1 MSEQPTTWAL
11 DEAVG
16 GFDALTALLDDLY
29 QRLYA
34 DIMIGFFFL
43 PHDRA
48 TLVAHQRDYLMA
60 HLGTRQGRYTGRP
73 LRAAH
78 AHLPILPGHFDRRH
92 RLLIQTLDDHQ
103 IRPRPHRLDR
113 ARPLGP
119 RPCPAPGQAVA
130 RRGAGLSP
138 GLVDSRRIE
147 ARGWGQ

>member
-1 MSEQPTTWAL
+1 MTERPPTWSL

-16 GFDALTALLDDLY
+16 GADALTALLEDLY
-29 QRLYA
+29 ARLYA

-103 IRPRPHRLDR
+103 VPEHVRAAWIALDLSVRDLILRLGKQSRD
-113 ARPLGP
+113 AALG
-119 RPCPAPGQAVA
+119 
-130 RRGAGLSP
+130 
-138 GLVDSRRIE
+138 
-147 ARGWGQ
+147 

>member
-1 MSEQPTTWAL
+1 MTEQPTAWAL

-103 IRPRPHRLDR
+103 IPDHVRTAWIALDLSVRDLVLRLGKQSRD
-113 ARPLGP
+113 AALG
-119 RPCPAPGQAVA
+119 
-130 RRGAGLSP
+130 
-138 GLVDSRRIE
+138 
-147 ARGWGQ
+147 